1 MKKLNIL
8 FIPEI
13 LRWKISIRWS
23 TAAILLLAVPC
34 MPARIAA
41 NLNLFLSAATAVSVL
56 LVETNIPWSALPVCP
71 SNLSMFHTDIAS
83 SLSMKICVV
92 FFLKTALFLTAS
104 SIPSILLSLVCFSKR
119 INQKTSLPV
128 SSWSYTP
135 SDAISSGILI
145 FTALSQKVG
154 LVMTVYGDM

>member
-34 MPARIAA
+34 MPARIVA

-56 LVETNIPWSALPVCP
+56 LVEINIPWIVLPVCP

-83 SLSMKICVV
+83 SPLMKICVV
-92 FFLKTALFLTAS
+92 FFLMTVLFLTVS
-104 SIPSILLSLVCFSKR
+104 SIPSIPLSPVCFSKW

-128 SSWSYTP
+128 SSWSYIP
-135 SDAISSGILI
+135 SDAIWNGIRI
-145 FTALSQKVG
+145 FIALSLKAG
-154 LVMTVYGDM
+154 LVMTVSGDM